1 MKLHQKGFAALEL
14 VLILVIVGLI
24 AGVGYF
30 VLQSN
35 QKANTTLS
43 SASSAT
49 QTKVAKSDSVIS
61 ADKSQLPNGW
71 KAVVDTPATISL
83 ADTNVKC
90 AVLVSQTASPS
101 LNAAGAQAFVGRKL
115 AALDQGNAS
124 SSKTTVGTAADQ
136 AVGGQ
141 TVSMYPVTVKDT
153 SKDSFTDYGK
163 AGYVVGKGYYVSIN
177 ETCQN
182 QQANLSQA
190 DAALQA
196 VTIKS

>member
-14 VLILVIVGLI
+14 ILVLVIVGLI

-49 QTKVAKSDSVIS
+49 QTKVPKSDSVIS
-61 ADKSQLPNGW
+61 IDKSQLPSGW
-71 KAVVDTPATISL
+71 KAVVATPATISL
-83 ADTNVKC
+83 ADTSEKC
-90 AVLVSQTASPS
+90 TVLVSQTASPS
-101 LNAAGAQAFVGRKL
+101 LNAAAAQAFVQRKL
-115 AALDQGNAS
+115 AALSEGNS
-124 SSKTTVGTAADQ
+124 STLNTTVGAATDQ
-136 AVGGQ
+136 TVGGQ
-141 TVSMYPVTVKDT
+141 TVAMHPVTAKDT
-153 SKDSFTDYGK
+153 SKTPFTDYQK
-163 AGYVVGKGYYVSIN
+163 IGYVVGKGYYVSVI
-177 ETCQN
+177 ETCPAQTT
-182 QQANLSQA
+182 LSQA